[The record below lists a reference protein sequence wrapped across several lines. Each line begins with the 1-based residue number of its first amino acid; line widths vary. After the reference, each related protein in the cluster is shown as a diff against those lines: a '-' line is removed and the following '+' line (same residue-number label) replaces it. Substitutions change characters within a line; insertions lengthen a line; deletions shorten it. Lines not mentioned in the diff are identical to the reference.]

1 MGRLYHIFASPVST
15 NKIRD
20 HLELVKMVKTSVVA
34 TCVCAI
40 LAASTVGAFHA
51 PSATRSICSRVTAR
65 NAMTMR
71 WGLEAKGVANKVAR
85 YLSFS
90 KRNLS
95 RFPSFSSSTL

>member
-1 MGRLYHIFASPVST
+1 
-15 NKIRD
+15 
-20 HLELVKMVKTSVVA
+20 MVKTSVVA

-85 YLSFS
+85 HLSFS